1 MKMMKFF
8 LLAAAAVAAISCA
21 KELSPIENET
31 PAPEVELVPMTFT
44 ASHDAGD
51 DAETKVA
58 YENGATVWKVGDK
71 IKVIASDGTAT
82 DFEAI
87 EVSNGGKT
95 ATFNGLSVEN
105 ANEYYAVYP
114 ASAYKGTPAYV
125 TDANGG
131 KLVVQVPEVQQA
143 VAGTFHESA
152 ILCIANT
159 KGNVFQFKHSCAFL
173 KFNLANPEG
182 VKNVYLKVNGS
193 DNVAGIG
200 YVGLKATDMNT
211 QFPTGD
217 SYFTKSDKITLNAP
231 EGGFVAGENYYI
243 AMRANSCYNGIT
255 AYIEYEDKVM
265 SRTSSKK
272 VFADFDENGNE
283 IMSGAIGRIK
293 DLGQLDKNL
302 KDVTPYDT
310 YNLGCNIVIAG
321 EIINKETY
329 KAANLI
335 NSADQ
340 QITTPGLY
348 FVDTEATNLSIN
360 AGSYYSGSGLYIIGN
375 TLTGRVDLKIN
386 GTLTY
391 KGGFMNLNI
400 IENCTTDMFKPAQ
413 NGNILLDNC
422 HLTTSSA
429 KSQIFYS
436 GTTVNKFAM
445 HNCDIKVTANA
456 KQLWKLN
463 GSGVF
468 STFELVNNIFYA
480 SSADGYQNFN
490 VCQYGTITN
499 LVYQYNTMAEVYNAY
514 NGSTGSNYQYFP
526 SMTEISDIQFN
537 NNLFYLTKYAE
548 AKYANGSY
556 SSIIKATT
564 YPASGNVSE
573 NVMLSTLAQSR
584 LKITDGAMGFTAK
597 QNTCSP
603 ETDASKLVDETKTNV
618 INGIIIPVNKYG
630 ATR

>member
-211 QFPTGD
+211 KFPTGD

-243 AMRANSCYNGIT
+243 AMRANSCNNGIT

-265 SRTSSKK
+265 SRTSSNK
-272 VFADFDENGNE
+272 VYPDG
-283 IMSGAIGRIK
+283 SIGKIRN
-293 DLGQLDKNL
+293 LGQLDKALN
-302 KDVTPYDT
+302 DVTPYDA
-310 YNLGCNIVIAG
+310 YNLGLDIMVAG
-321 EIINKETY
+321 KAINKATY
-329 KAANLI
+329 GDATLVTKAQGLNNNGVYFI
-335 NSADQ
+335 NSDVEGV
-340 QITTPGLY
+340 TMNSGK
-348 FVDTEATNLSIN
+348 SIVV
-360 AGSYYSGSGLYIIGN
+360 IGN
-375 TLTGRVDLKIN
+375 DPGKRSKVSRSGYSYIPATADEDYWILS
-386 GTLTY
+386 
-391 KGGFMNLNI
+391 NI
-400 IENCTTDMFKPAQ
+400 DF
-413 NGNILLDNC
+413 NI
-422 HLTTSSA
+422 TSTSS
-429 KSQIFYS
+429 Y
-436 GTTVNKFAM
+436 T
-445 HNCDIKVTANA
+445 
-456 KQLWKLN
+456 LRLN
-463 GSGVF
+463 GSNVCEMIIMNNCSSNVPSATQYIYGDANNKAEEIIIKDSEFLVEAASTNNFLNFAATQTLNAITFDNNVF
-468 STFELVNNIFYA
+468 Y
-480 SSADGYQNFN
+480 SADITAPATSFTLISAGNTTVTNALINKNTFYGAYPAIGGGNIINCKSNSMTVTNNMFGLNTGTDTNNVFVVGGKISEIMNFSN
-490 VCQYGTITN
+490 
-499 LVYQYNTMAEVYNAY
+499 NAY
-514 NGSTGSNYQYFP
+514 FKNSATKNLLTVTTSNAAPTGTNDSISSKGISTTGWNP
-526 SMTEISDIQFN
+526 
-537 NNLFYLTKYAE
+537 AE
-548 AKYANGSY
+548 GKFVIH
-556 SSIIKATT
+556 SS
-564 YPASGNVSE
+564 
-573 NVMLSTLAQSR
+573 
-584 LKITDGAMGFTAK
+584 
-597 QNTCSP
+597 
-603 ETDASKLVDETKTNV
+603 
-618 INGIIIPVNKYG
+618 YG